1 MTQFCSHALHIYET
15 HTFIE
20 ILLTCLINI
29 LKRHTNDK
37 NFNIISLSTTNL
49 RPFTSL
55 FIFVKLEFF
64 FVNTVNA
71 LLAKTG
77 KVTSKRVKELHK
89 YNHKM
94 KF

>member
-1 MTQFCSHALHIYET
+1 MIK
-15 HTFIE
+15 
-20 ILLTCLINI
+20 ILTLLVLVQLI
-29 LKRHTNDK
+29 
-37 NFNIISLSTTNL
+37 SV

-77 KVTSKRVKELHK
+77 KVTSKRVKELYK